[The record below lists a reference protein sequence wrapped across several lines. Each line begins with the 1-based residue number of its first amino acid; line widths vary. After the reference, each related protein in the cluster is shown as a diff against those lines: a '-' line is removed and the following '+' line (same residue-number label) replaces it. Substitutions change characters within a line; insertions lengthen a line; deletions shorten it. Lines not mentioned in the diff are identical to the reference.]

1 MRKYMLLGASML
13 LLAATACNRE
23 KEVLP
28 AEGTVTLRFTAVV
41 SDGSTRTAY
50 QNDKTASWVAGD
62 QISVYV
68 TNGTDGQV
76 VTFTADETLTFEGQ
90 APAGYTTIVAGAYPA
105 DAAHTFDATGVKTLH
120 LPSSYTLT
128 EDDDPAS
135 VLPLA
140 GTYADGVMTFSH
152 PFGAL
157 KFTIDNVPATATR
170 FRFTTFGHRIN
181 GSYAPDA
188 DLEDTVV
195 DAEKSVDINFPA
207 AEGTFA
213 FYVPMPAGELYAD
226 SVIALYDEDGKL
238 VFQKVAP
245 AAITVTKNVIK
256 RIAAVSSWTKNEEWQ
271 AAYLRDVYS
280 TTNQKVGSYVEISG
294 TTGPHDI
301 YLSSKSYFDTHYGT
315 VEDFFAS
322 SYISNKQAGGSKP
335 KTKNAIYNYNRL
347 SPGTYVAII
356 YGLDESYNFTGEYNY
371 VEFEVPEF
379 VTPEGW
385 SLEYEPSFQLS
396 SGDIYPAVHVKV
408 PAGTSYATT
417 YMKKE
422 TFQTKYGSDAVAAIW
437 DFRKSTSTIRTST
450 DIHLY
455 FSSLEETDYVYLIYG
470 VHERTEEG
478 ADRTFTYEYC
488 LLEFTYTKPSDEPT
502 EAYQAWIGKW
512 SVEDGTNTDTWTI
525 SANKNNASYN
535 IVGLCGRASSYFT
548 ISGIYKLDGS
558 ILIKAQMDIST
569 FNSKMSDGNTYEVS
583 LGLFGRKEASG
594 SFYTYSSTPYDIL
607 SLTLDA
613 TNPDAATLAPAG
625 STYLYYTFMASYYN
639 AEGTK
644 KWGNYGTRPASATM
658 TRIIEDGVMMADGME
673 EEDFIMTDFP
683 SETIEVIEAE

>member
-28 AEGTVTLRFTAVV
+28 ADATVTLRFTAVV

-62 QISVYV
+62 AISVYV

-120 LPSSYTLT
+120 LPASYTLS

-181 GSYAPDA
+181 GSYAPNA

-256 RIAAVSSWTKNEEWQ
+256 RIAAVSSWTKNEAWQ
-271 AAYLRDVYS
+271 AAYLRDVS
-280 TTNQKVGSYVEISG
+280 TSSGLKSYVSVSG
-294 TTGPHDI
+294 VTGPYDI
-301 YLSSKSYFDTHYGT
+301 SLSSESYFDTHYGT
-315 VEDFFAS
+315 VEGFLTS
-322 SYISNKQAGGSKP
+322 SYIPNRQAAEAQP
-335 KTKNAIYNYNRL
+335 KTGDKTLSYNRL
-347 SPGTYVAII
+347 NPGKWIMVI
-356 YGLDESYNFTGEYNY
+356 YGLDEGYNFTGEYNV
-371 VEFEVPEF
+371 VEIEVPQF
-379 VTPEGW
+379 TTPGGW
-385 SLEYEPSFQLS
+385 ALAFNPEYKSN
-396 SGDIYPAVHVKV
+396 SGAIVPAMNVKT
-408 PAGTSYATT
+408 PAGTTWYYANMT
-417 YMKKE
+417 KE
-422 TFQTKYGSDAVAAIW
+422 RYSSSYGSDPVCVVWANRTTTAAL
-437 DFRKSTSTIRTST
+437 KTSNNLNI
-450 DIHLY
+450 L
-455 FSSLEETDYVYLIYG
+455 FSSLEHGEYVFVAFG
-470 VHERTEEG
+470 MTEREDEG
-478 ADRTFTYEYC
+478 SDRKPTYEYIVA
-488 LLEFTYTKPSDEPT
+488 EYNYDDPT
-502 EAYQAWIGKW
+502 DAFLTWVGQW
-512 SVEDGTNTDTWTI
+512 SVTDASATPYTDTWTI
-525 SANKNNASYN
+525 TPRSVNRTYSLKGIGGNAGLTCEAVFDEATGGLKIRAQKNFARVVKDGENRDICLY
-535 IVGLCGRASSYFT
+535 GT
-548 ISGIYKLDGS
+548 DGS
-558 ILIKAQMDIST
+558 HYTQGSYDL
-569 FNSKMSDGNTYEVS
+569 MSAA
-583 LGLFGRKEASG
+583 FGEGTTDS
-594 SFYTYSSTPYDIL
+594 
-607 SLTLDA
+607 
-613 TNPDAATLAPAG
+613 ATLTSLDMEKYPRYKVYG
-625 STYLYYTFMASYYN
+625 FVD
-639 AEGTK
+639 GQTK
-644 KWGNYGTRPASATM
+644 YNYGTRYLPSTM
-658 TRIIEDGVMMADGME
+658 TRVITDGVMAPDGWTQTPAE
-673 EEDFIMTDFP
+673 EVEMDPAELVIDQT
-683 SETIEVIEAE
+683 EVIEAE